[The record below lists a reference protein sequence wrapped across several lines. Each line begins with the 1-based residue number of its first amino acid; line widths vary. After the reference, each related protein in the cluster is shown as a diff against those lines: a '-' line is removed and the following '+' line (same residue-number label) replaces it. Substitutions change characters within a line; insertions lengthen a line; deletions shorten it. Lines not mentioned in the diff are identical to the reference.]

1 MSTPQ
6 PQPRN
11 GTVQSTLQL
20 PPKPSRMT
28 LSSLVKGKL
37 DQPLRVL
44 LYGQEGVG
52 KSTFAASAPAPIF
65 LGAEDGTAQLDV
77 VRFPTPESWNEV
89 LEAVATLTNEQHKF
103 QTLVVDTL
111 DWVEPLLWA
120 HMIRRDR
127 NPKNDLKTIEDY
139 GYGKGY
145 NAALDDWRVLLAALE
160 RLRKAKGMHVV
171 LLAHSWIKSFKN
183 PEGDDFDRYELKLNA
198 KAAGLWKEWADD
210 VLFARFEILAHKD
223 TQTRRVRG
231 VSTGARLI
239 HTERTAAYDAK
250 NRHSLPEELPLA
262 WADYEAAVK
271 AGKVSEPG
279 ALRAEIERKAKELGG
294 DLEKAI
300 LETLPK
306 AGDDVSKLVI
316 LNNKVNAKLA
326 EKGK

>member
-1 MSTPQ
+1 MPAVTGSAKPIQ
-6 PQPRN
+6 QQ
-11 GTVQSTLQL
+11 V
-20 PPKPSRMT
+20 PKPTRMS
-28 LSSLVKGKL
+28 LSSVVKGKL
-37 DQPLRVL
+37 EQPLRVL

-52 KSTFAASAPAPIF
+52 KSTFAANAPSPIF
-65 LGAEDGTAQLDV
+65 LGAEDGTSQLDV
-77 VRFPTPESWNEV
+77 VRFPTPETWAEV
-89 LEAVATLTNEQHKF
+89 LEAVATLTNDQHPYK
-103 QTLVVDTL
+103 TLVIDTL

-127 NPKNDLKTIEDY
+127 NPKRDLQTIEDY
-139 GYGKGY
+139 GFGKGY
-145 NAALDDWRVLLAALE
+145 QAALDDWRLLLAALE

-171 LLAHSWIKSFKN
+171 LLAHSWIKAFKN

-210 VLFARFEILAHKD
+210 VLFARFQVLAHKD

-239 HTERTAAYDAK
+239 HTERSAAYDAK
-250 NRHSLPEELPLA
+250 NRHGLPDELPLS

-271 AGKVSEPG
+271 AGKASEPT

-300 LETLPK
+300 LESLPK
-306 AGDDVSKLVI
+306 AGNDVEKLVI
-316 LNNKVNAKLA
+316 INNKVNAKLA
-326 EKGK
+326 EKGQ